1 MKKQPFFKA
10 IPSIESV
17 ESKMPPKKR
26 PPPSRHLVCASCSS
40 WIQFDSSGCTKS
52 WTEMSRGACAFTCK
66 GCRQAA
72 RLVGELSD
80 LRQMMD
86 SLKRMITG
94 QGLEEENGETGEE
107 TEEKREPVM
116 TPGNSL
122 TEESRKGKE
131 TAERISPEDRG
142 TDIEMEGEHGTEEEE
157 TGRQLLDGKGLR
169 PGTHMLATHNYTKNP
184 SGPVGNELDLME
196 GDTLVY
202 LMEHDDNESWWLAED
217 VKGQVGYVPAAYLMV
232 ILDETQHEEESR
244 KEGHDK
250 RTDGTKIGGEMGQDG
265 DRRKSYS
272 AAVIDGCE
280 RTSTIY
286 VGDSIVRKTDRSL
299 SKGKD
304 VVVCLPGARI
314 EHVTERVKKIM
325 GRGNGGSIV
334 VHVGTNNAD
343 KEGTTAILEKYRD
356 LLKKTKQARVGQIII
371 SGILPVFGNKI
382 QGYSNSKRMAVN
394 GMVERLCK
402 EEDVGYMD
410 LWDSFVGNEDMY
422 VRDGLHLSGKG
433 AAVFAEGL
441 SGAVASGLGK
451 VRYLN

>member
-1 MKKQPFFKA
+1 MKKTAFFKA

-142 TDIEMEGEHGTEEEE
+142 TGIEMEEHGTEDEE

-217 VKGQVGYVPAAYLMV
+217 VKGQVGYVPAAYFMI

-265 DRRKSYS
+265 ERRKSYS

>member
-1 MKKQPFFKA
+1 MYDRNEEVSKEQQNTIDIFEQILEKIKTHLKKAETKEA
-10 IPSIESV
+10 
-17 ESKMPPKKR
+17 
-26 PPPSRHLVCASCSS
+26 LN
-40 WIQFDSSGCTKS
+40 QFQLD
-52 WTEMSRGACAFTCK
+52 AH
-66 GCRQAA
+66 
-72 RLVGELSD
+72 VD
-80 LRQMMD
+80 MMD
-86 SLKRMITG
+86 IFYRKKDKGQLVSGVPPTLYPKLQTKFGKNRCLEIT
-94 QGLEEENGETGEE
+94 
-107 TEEKREPVM
+107 TEFR
-116 TPGNSL
+116 N
-122 TEESRKGKE
+122 
-131 TAERISPEDRG
+131 I
-142 TDIEMEGEHGTEEEE
+142 
-157 TGRQLLDGKGLR
+157 
-169 PGTHMLATHNYTKNP
+169 
-184 SGPVGNELDLME
+184 
-196 GDTLVY
+196 
-202 LMEHDDNESWWLAED
+202 NESWWLAED
-217 VKGQVGYVPAAYLMV
+217 VKGQVGYVPAAYLMI
-232 ILDETQHEEESR
+232 ILDETQQEEESR

-265 DRRKSYS
+265 ERRKSYS

-382 QGYSNSKRMAVN
+382 QGYRNSKRMAVN

>member
-1 MKKQPFFKA
+1 MKKTAFFKA

-26 PPPSRHLVCASCSS
+26 PPPSRYLVCASCSS

-52 WTEMSRGACAFTCK
+52 LTEMSRGACAFTCK

-142 TDIEMEGEHGTEEEE
+142 TDIEMGGEHGTKEEE

-217 VKGQVGYVPAAYLMV
+217 VKGQVGYVPAAYLMI

-265 DRRKSYS
+265 ERRKSYS

-314 EHVTERVKKIM
+314 EHVTRE
-325 GRGNGGSIV
+325 S
-334 VHVGTNNAD
+334 
-343 KEGTTAILEKYRD
+343 
-356 LLKKTKQARVGQIII
+356 
-371 SGILPVFGNKI
+371 
-382 QGYSNSKRMAVN
+382 
-394 GMVERLCK
+394 
-402 EEDVGYMD
+402 
-410 LWDSFVGNEDMY
+410 
-422 VRDGLHLSGKG
+422 
-433 AAVFAEGL
+433 
-441 SGAVASGLGK
+441 
-451 VRYLN
+451 